1 VIPWR
6 TLLWAGILLL
16 LFVWLAGTNGPGLL
30 LGLGVIVAGTAV
42 LLWRNQRS
50 AERSVLGAPLP
61 SNTRFAPMRL
71 VCLLAGHKW
80 TTAAEA
86 LDPHDATDASAVSYA
101 GDGDDTVVLVC
112 PRCSDRKVVAVE
124 DFRRLIGGVTGYG
137 SRIDP

>member
-1 VIPWR
+1 VIQWR
-6 TLLWAGILLL
+6 SLLWAGIAVL

-50 AERSVLGAPLP
+50 AERSVLGASLP
-61 SNTRFAPMRL
+61 SDRRFAPRRV
-71 VCLLAGHKW
+71 VCLLSGHKW

-86 LDPHDATDASAVSYA
+86 LDPRDATNVSEISYA

-112 PRCSDRKVVAVE
+112 PRCGDRKVVGVA
-124 DFRRLIGGVTGYG
+124 DLRRLIGGVTGYG